1 MVSSASKKSPKCVSC
16 SLCLFPS
23 DVADTTQ
30 WLNEWVGEVWEDASL
45 LSFWWKLKKRR
56 RRDKIQPWRQHVLT
70 PGGYVAIE
78 GNSKGQAK
86 HPNCHGALIEA
97 ETESI
102 IQPAPWVLEVPFNFN
117 FPAKVSA
124 CTLERNAKHSLNV
137 LQMNFCQHHQAP
149 QSPFLCSSPQ
159 GPRCR

>member
-1 MVSSASKKSPKCVSC
+1 MLVPQWC
-16 SLCLFPS
+16 SRHYT
-23 DVADTTQ
+23 VA
-30 WLNEWVGEVWEDASL
+30 EWVSGWRVGGCFIIA
-45 LSFWWKLKKRR
+45 FWKLKKRR
-56 RRDKIQPWRQHVLT
+56 CGDKIQPWRQHVLT

-102 IQPAPWVLEVPFNFN
+102 IQPAPWVLEVLFNFN

-124 CTLERNAKHSLNV
+124 CTLERNAKHSLNM
-137 LQMNFCQHHQAP
+137 LQMNFCPHHQAP

-159 GPRCR
+159 GPRSR